1 VIVRGVT
8 TAVERVAPGEVIE
21 VTLLSGIP
29 NRRSIVRFPVVSTIS
44 RAMVHNNDLPNVLRA
59 LRERVFGVEGPNGTL
74 CQPPRPE
81 EGVFMNVMEQQ
92 RRDILKLL
100 RGCQPITS
108 GKFLEHYKGAKRA
121 RYERAIADNLRCGIR
136 KESAILSM
144 FVKAEFVDGDAKL
157 DPAPRAIQPRHPRY
171 NAALGLYIQPLEGR
185 IYRAIAKLCG
195 GPTVM
200 KGYNADQVGK
210 LFATAWRKFRKPWAI
225 GMDASRFDQHVSV
238 QALKFEH
245 LVYLGA
251 YSNCSAEELS
261 SLKQLLE
268 WQVHNEGRARL
279 PEASLKYKVDGN
291 RMSGDMNTALGN
303 CLLMCLMVRQ
313 YCMER
318 AIQFRLFDNGDDA
331 TVIIEEEDVS
341 RFQAEVKPWFL
352 KMGFTMKVE
361 APVDILEQV
370 EFCQT
375 HPVLIAGEY
384 RMVRNPLVAM
394 SKDTTWKAPA
404 LVDGVVC
411 SKSASTWLN
420 AVGECGMSLC
430 GGVPIMQEFY
440 SYLLRHPRRT
450 RAAQGFGSGESG
462 FERMA
467 RGMCRRPSHIS
478 PEARRSF
485 WLAFG
490 VLPDAQVAIEGL
502 IRALAVQQP
511 CRRRIVAD
519 CLNRIEIPVQPLCC

>member
-1 VIVRGVT
+1 VVVRGVT
-8 TAVERVAPGEVIE
+8 TTVEREAPGEVIE
-21 VTLLSGIP
+21 VTPRSGIP

-59 LRERVFGVEGPNGTL
+59 LRERVFGVEGPDGNL
-74 CQPPRPE
+74 RQPPRPA
-81 EGVFMNVMEQQ
+81 EGVFASTMEQQ
-92 RRDILKLL
+92 KRDILKYL
-100 RGCQPITS
+100 RGSQPITS
-108 GKFLEHYKGAKRA
+108 GKFLEHYKGAKRS
-121 RYERAIADNLRCGIR
+121 RYERAIADNVRMGNP

-144 FVKAEFVDGDAKL
+144 FVKAEFVDGDNKP

-171 NAALGLYIQPLEGR
+171 NAALGTFIQPLEGR
-185 IYRAIAKLCG
+185 VYRAIAKLCG

-210 LFATAWRKFRKPWAI
+210 IFATAWNKFRKPWAI

-238 QALKFEH
+238 DALRFEH
-245 LVYLGA
+245 SVYIGA
-251 YSNCSAEELS
+251 YSSCTRDEKTTLR
-261 SLKQLLE
+261 QLLE
-268 WQVHNEGRARL
+268 WQVHNEGRAHL
-279 PEASLKYKVDGN
+279 PEADLKYKIEGN

-313 YCMER
+313 YCQER

-331 TVIIEEEDVS
+331 TVIVEEEDVA
-341 RFQAEVKPWFL
+341 RFMADVKPWFL

-361 APVDILEQV
+361 SPVDILEQV

-375 HPVLIAGEY
+375 HPVLVAGDY
-384 RMVRNPLVAM
+384 RMVRNPLVAL
-394 SKDTTWKAPA
+394 SKDTTWKTPA
-404 LVDGVVC
+404 LVHGVVC

-420 AVGECGMSLC
+420 AVGACGMSLC

-440 SYLLRHPRRT
+440 TYLLRHPRRT
-450 RAAQGFGSGESG
+450 RKAQGFGDGESG

-467 RGMCRRPSHIS
+467 RGMCRLPSHIT
-478 PEARRSF
+478 PETRRSF

-490 VLPDAQVAIEGL
+490 VMPDAQIAYERL
-502 IRALAVQQP
+502 IRALEVQQF
-511 CRRRIVAD
+511 CRRRIEVD
-519 CLNRIEIPVQPLCC
+519 SLNRIVIPVQPLCC